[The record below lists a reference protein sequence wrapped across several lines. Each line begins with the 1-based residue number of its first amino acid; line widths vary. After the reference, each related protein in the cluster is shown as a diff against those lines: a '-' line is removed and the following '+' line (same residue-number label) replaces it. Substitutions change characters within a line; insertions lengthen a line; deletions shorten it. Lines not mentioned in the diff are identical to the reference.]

1 MKKPLNL
8 SLDIGADPVPVPAPP
23 APPAP
28 VAAPEAEKR
37 GPGRPPIPPRVGAK
51 RIAVTVD
58 DATYRR
64 VAHACVD
71 LGIDRQRFLEQAI
84 ELMFEQMG
92 K

>member
-8 SLDIGADPVPVPAPP
+8 SLEIGSHPVPVPAPP
-23 APPAP
+23 SE
-28 VAAPEAEKR
+28 PEAQKR

-84 ELMFEQMG
+84 ELMFKQVG

>member
-8 SLDIGADPVPVPAPP
+8 SLDIGTDPVPVPAPP
-23 APPAP
+23 PE
-28 VAAPEAEKR
+28 PEAQKR
-37 GPGRPPIPPRVGAK
+37 GPGRPPIPVRVGAK

-84 ELMFEQMG
+84 ELMFEEIG